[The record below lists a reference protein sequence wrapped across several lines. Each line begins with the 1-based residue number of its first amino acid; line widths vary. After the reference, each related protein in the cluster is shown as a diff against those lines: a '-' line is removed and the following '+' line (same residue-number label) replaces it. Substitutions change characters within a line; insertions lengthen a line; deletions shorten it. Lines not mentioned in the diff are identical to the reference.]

1 MGGGMLDDRDVGI
14 HGPADPVRE
23 GFSRQSIFE
32 GRARGWSLCGMLGT
46 WLEPPET
53 AVGGASFAS

>member
-1 MGGGMLDDRDVGI
+1 MDDRDVGI

-23 GFSRQSIFE
+23 GFSWQSIFE
-32 GRARGWSLCGMLGT
+32 GRARGWSLCGTLGT